1 MSSKKKKPAK
11 PSAKRAAK
19 PVSKQ
24 VKATAKA
31 VAPKA
36 TAAAGK
42 SGIDADAVR
51 ELAKLLKET
60 GLTEI
65 EIKHN
70 GARIRVSRSA
80 GGVVAA
86 APAPVAAAPAAAAA
100 APSAAPSS
108 GPAAGAVP
116 SPMVGTVY
124 LSPEPGKPPFVSVG
138 KTVKEGDTLFIVEA
152 MKTMNA
158 ITAPRGGTVKEISVG
173 DGTPVEFGQT
183 LCVIA

>member
-1 MSSKKKKPAK
+1 MSSKKKKPA
-11 PSAKRAAK
+11 AK
-19 PVSKQ
+19 PM
-24 VKATAKA
+24 AKSETRPG
-31 VAPKA
+31 VD
-36 TAAAGK
+36 AG
-42 SGIDADAVR
+42 AVR

-65 EIKHN
+65 EIEHN
-70 GARIRVSRSA
+70 GARIRVSR
-80 GGVVAA
+80 GGVAA
-86 APAPVAAAPAAAAA
+86 AMVASAPATPDPVAAAPATSQPA
-100 APSAAPSS
+100 SS
-108 GPAAGAVP
+108 GPPAGAVP

-124 LSPEPGKPPFVSVG
+124 LAPEPGKPPFIAVG

-158 ITAPRGGTVKEISVG
+158 ITAPKGGTVKEITVT